1 MKCEEAVRKREQ
13 EMLKRCIDTLYT
25 YNIINMCTYNK
36 IEKQID
42 EMIK

>member
-1 MKCEEAVRKREQ
+1 MKCKEAVIKREQ
-13 EMLKRCIDTLYT
+13 EMLKKCIDILYT